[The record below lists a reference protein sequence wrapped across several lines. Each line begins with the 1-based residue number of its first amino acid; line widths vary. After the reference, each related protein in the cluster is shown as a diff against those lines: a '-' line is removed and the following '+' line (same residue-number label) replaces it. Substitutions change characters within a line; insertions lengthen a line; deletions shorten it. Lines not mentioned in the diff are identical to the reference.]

1 MSIGS
6 FSFDAQFLSA
16 LFSIVLI
23 DLLLAGDNAVVIAMA
38 VRGLPA
44 KKRRRGIIFGALA
57 AVVLRVILTFFVAQL
72 LQLSFVKLGGGL
84 LILWV
89 AVKLF
94 QQSGEEEEGGKAGSG
109 VWEAIKIIVVADA
122 TMSLDNMLAVGGAS
136 HGNLFLLLFG
146 LALSIPFVVF
156 TSDLLS
162 RLMGRFPVIVYG
174 GAAILGKVAAEMI
187 LTDPFVQARVPVGP
201 KVVYAAEAVF
211 AAAIILMGW
220 LMSRR
225 RRALAAESPAQPAE
239 AAVKAE

>member
-1 MSIGS
+1 MNIGS
-6 FSFDAQFLSA
+6 FSFDAHFLSA

-44 KKRRRGIIFGALA
+44 TKRRRGIIFGALA
-57 AVVLRVILTFFVAQL
+57 AVVLRVILTFFVSQL

-94 QQSGEEEEGGKAGSG
+94 QQGGEEEEGGKAGSS
-109 VWEAIKIIVVADA
+109 VWEAIKLIVVADA
-122 TMSLDNMLAVGGAS
+122 TMSLDNMLAVGAAS

-162 RLMGRFPVIVYG
+162 RLMGRFPVVVYG

-201 KVVYAAEAVF
+201 WVVYAAEAVF
-211 AAAIILMGW
+211 AAAIVLMGW
-220 LMSRR
+220 LLSRR
-225 RRALAAESPAQPAE
+225 RKARPSGDVAETGAE
-239 AAVKAE
+239 TVKVE

>member
-1 MSIGS
+1 MNVGA
-6 FSFDAQFLSA
+6 FSFDAHFFSA

-38 VRGLPA
+38 VRGLP
-44 KKRRRGIIFGALA
+44 KKQRRRGIIFGALA
-57 AVVLRVILTFFVAQL
+57 AVLLRVILTFFVSQL
-72 LQLSFVKLGGGL
+72 LQLSFVKLAGGL

-94 QQSGEEEEGGKAGSG
+94 QGGDEEEGGKAGSS

-146 LALSIPFVVF
+146 LTLSIPFVVF

-162 RLMGRFPVIVYG
+162 RLMGRFPVIVYA
-174 GAAILGKVAAEMI
+174 GAGILGKVSAEMI
-187 LTDPFVQARVPVGP
+187 LTDPFVHARFPVG
-201 KVVYAAEAVF
+201 KTGVYVGEVLL

-220 LMSRR
+220 LLSRR
-225 RRALAAESPAQPAE
+225 QKARASGSGV
-239 AAVKAE
+239 AAVAGTEKAK